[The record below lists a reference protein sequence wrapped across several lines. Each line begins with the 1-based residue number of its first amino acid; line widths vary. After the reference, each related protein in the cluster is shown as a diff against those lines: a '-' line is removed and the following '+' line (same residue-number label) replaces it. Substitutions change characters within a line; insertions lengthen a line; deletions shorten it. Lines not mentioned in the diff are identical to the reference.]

1 VRAIS
6 VAVLSLLLFSSPAS
20 GQALVLQGSA
30 GPTIT
35 DSGHSV
41 AAGIGFSPTSRLTV
55 FLGVERTHLS
65 SRLTTDDQGR
75 VSSAFRGGTITF
87 AAAELRATLLRRDR
101 LSPYVLGGFGAGVSR
116 PNVNGMFPDR
126 VSNYARVLF
135 VGGGDVG
142 LNAVDATTGETL
154 WRFPLDARTT
164 ATPMTYRTNG
174 KQYVVIAKGQRET
187 AELVAFAIP

>member
-1 VRAIS
+1 MRAIS

-35 DSGHSV
+35 DSGHSL

-55 FLGVERTHLS
+55 FFGVERTHLS

-116 PNVNGMFPDR
+116 PNVNEMFPDR
-126 VSNYARVLF
+126 VTNSARVLF
-135 VGGGDVG
+135 VGGGVHVPLRPRISVFGDVRMVFG
-142 LNAVDATTGETL
+142 
-154 WRFPLDARTT
+154 
-164 ATPMTYRTNG
+164 
-174 KQYVVIAKGQRET
+174 
-187 AELVAFAIP
+187 AEGNEGIVAFAPVRAGVAWRF